1 MFNAASELS
10 GLPERCIIL
19 ALGNVAHTAVLKAYG
34 LKVSAYKFGHA
45 ARHTLSNGR
54 VIYDSYHCS
63 RYNTQTKR
71 LTEAMF
77 QDVFASIK
85 SEL

>member
-1 MFNAASELS
+1 M
-10 GLPERCIIL
+10 
-19 ALGNVAHTAVLKAYG
+19 AHTAVLKAYG